1 MVHAGKLLVN
11 DLRNIIRDRLLF
23 YSAFLIPIIIII
35 ITRLVIPWLSDHI
48 VPLQGL
54 YPVLFMMLVI
64 TIPMMF
70 GFVTGF
76 LIMDE
81 RDENLLT
88 VLRVMPISRNVYL
101 IYRIAF
107 MSVLS
112 FIYIL
117 LFPAFTG
124 LIDVGLVNYLSIAV
138 LLALFTPV
146 MALIAN
152 VAANNKVQAFA
163 VFKMLGGVFFLPLFA
178 FFINND
184 FKYILGIIP
193 NFWTFMALDTLLD
206 TGSLNLVFLGIGFVA
221 HLLLLALLFYLF
233 NKKY

>member
-1 MVHAGKLLVN
+1 MVHVGRLLVN
-11 DLRNIIRDRLLF
+11 DIRNIVRDRLLL
-23 YSAFLIPIIIII
+23 YTACLIPLVIII
-35 ITRLVIPWLSDHI
+35 ITRLVIPWLSENI
-48 VPLQGL
+48 IPLEQF
-54 YPVLFMMLVI
+54 YPVLFMLMVI
-64 TIPMMF
+64 TTPMMF
-70 GFVTGF
+70 GFTTGF

-88 VLRVMPISRNVYL
+88 VLRVMPISRNAYL
-101 IYRIAF
+101 IYRMAF

-117 LFPAFTG
+117 LFPVLTG
-124 LIDVGLVNYLSIAV
+124 LIDVGIIDYLPIGV

-146 MALIAN
+146 MGLIAN
-152 VAANNKVQAFA
+152 VVANNKVQAFA

-193 NFWTFMALDTLLD
+193 NFWTFMALDKLLN
-206 TGSLNLVFLGIGFVA
+206 TGTQDIVFLGIGFVA
-221 HLLLLALLFYLF
+221 HIVLLVVLFHLF

>member
-1 MVHAGKLLVN
+1 MVHIGKLLVN
-11 DLRNIIRDRLLF
+11 DVRNIVRDRLLL
-23 YSAFLIPIIIII
+23 YTAFLIPLIIII
-35 ITRLVIPWLSDHI
+35 ITRLVIPWLSENI
-48 VPLQGL
+48 IPLEQF
-54 YPVLFMMLVI
+54 YPVLFMLMVI

-70 GFVTGF
+70 GFTTGF

-88 VLRVMPISRNVYL
+88 VLRVMPISRNAYL
-101 IYRIAF
+101 IYRMAF

-117 LFPAFTG
+117 LFPVLTG
-124 LIDVGLVNYLSIAV
+124 LIDVGIIDYLPIGV

-146 MALIAN
+146 MGLIAN
-152 VAANNKVQAFA
+152 VVANNKVQAFA

-193 NFWTFMALDTLLD
+193 NFWTFMALDKLLD
-206 TGSLNLVFLGIGFVA
+206 TGTQDIVFLGIGFVLHIA
-221 HLLLLALLFYLF
+221 LLAFLFYLF